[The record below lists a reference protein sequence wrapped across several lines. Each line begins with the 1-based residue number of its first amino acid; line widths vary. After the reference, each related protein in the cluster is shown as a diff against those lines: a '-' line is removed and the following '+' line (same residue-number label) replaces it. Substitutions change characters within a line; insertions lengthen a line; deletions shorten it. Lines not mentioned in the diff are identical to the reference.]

1 MNSDENFQM
10 CRKYGFLRSR
20 VLLHRQDELAVL
32 ERNLIEMD
40 AEDKELLPIALQS
53 RKADEERD
61 EDERYSRKTLMQ
73 KIDDK
78 LKEYGKHVVINRFRS
93 RSVP

>member
-1 MNSDENFQM
+1 MNSDDNFLL

-32 ERNLIEMD
+32 ERNLLEMD
-40 AEDKELLPIALQS
+40 DEDEELLPLALQS
-53 RKADEERD
+53 RKRDEERD
-61 EDERYSRKTLMQ
+61 EEEQYSRKTLIQ

-78 LKEYGKHVVINRFRS
+78 LKQYGKYTQR
-93 RSVP
+93 